1 MKSQQLLMKK
11 MLNLANALI
20 SAKENEKAQID
31 AKLNKLVDK
40 FIKINNLK

>member
-40 FIKINNLK
+40 LLIFINL